1 MITADHKILSEEK
14 KVNRATITE
23 MPWCSKIWQ
32 LSGYNPTD
40 VKQKL
45 PRPPRRVWWSS
56 WSRRGNQK
64 SFTLTIPWNLASLVR
79 NYLGIIL
86 RQRHTDQKQMS
97 VDEVETETTL
107 PRERVRQ
114 RNAELQLICH
124 WLWKRFLKMC
134 TAVTIQ
140 LLKFPF
146 RKFPSRLLKSPASVW
161 LMFQLLLTWT
171 CSFHKFLEVLKSSL
185 SPRVN
190 KFLRRVFNTS
200 IFRWLRFCEIFSSL
214 TSFCE
219 VFQDVDVPVA
229 RILCKYSQLHLHVKH
244 DHEHHDQQPRQW
256 VGALSQS
263 HPGPCGTPVGPGK
276 DTLGPYAGRPWVARQ
291 QDDFRR
297 THNKKVQALSQL
309 SLQKQVR
316 SYCHLE
322 IIHGS
327 GAGSLKPLM
336 HEVRGQ
342 SQATRGW
349 RDSVEHT
356 VDAALQFLEDIL
368 YAKQDQ
374 IDRCIRLLK
383 CAKEIFRLVEKSA
396 SLAFPCDLKRIQGEI
411 QDGKDALAVALR
423 DLHACREQ
431 SELFKGRRISR
442 SWNTTS
448 ICCGGYDV
456 LSLTGNVKHPETRE
470 NNLKLLQQSGTVTI
484 TNLNNPMQ
492 SEELDRPTKK
502 TKQLLFTPKNT

>member
-1 MITADHKILSEEK
+1 
-14 KVNRATITE
+14 
-23 MPWCSKIWQ
+23 
-32 LSGYNPTD
+32 
-40 VKQKL
+40 
-45 PRPPRRVWWSS
+45 
-56 WSRRGNQK
+56 
-64 SFTLTIPWNLASLVR
+64 
-79 NYLGIIL
+79 
-86 RQRHTDQKQMS
+86 MS

-140 LLKFPF
+140 LLKFSLPQVSEQVIEEPSQCLVDVPAPF
-146 RKFPSRLLKSPASVW
+146 NVDVLVPQISRSFEEFAESPCEQVSAAS
-161 LMFQLLLTWT
+161 FQHVDIPGGWD
-171 CSFHKFLEVLKSSL
+171 FVRF
-185 SPRVN
+185 SPR
-190 KFLRRVFNTS
+190 S
-200 IFRWLRFCEIFSSL
+200 QASARF
-214 TSFCE
+214 
-219 VFQDVDVPVA
+219 FQDVDVPVA

-244 DHEHHDQQPRQW
+244 DHEHHDQQPRQR

-342 SQATRGW
+342 SQPTRGW

-383 CAKEIFRLVEKSA
+383 CAKEILRLVEKSA

-470 NNLKLLQQSGTVTI
+470 NNLKLLQQSGTSHHNELEQPNAI
-484 TNLNNPMQ
+484 WRNLIDRQKKRNNSSSHQ
-492 SEELDRPTKK
+492 K
-502 TKQLLFTPKNT
+502 TPKTHKKNT